1 MLLSPGS
8 LERSFRSLN
17 RSPNRFVWRVSENG
31 RVIVFEEY
39 EIKTGGRLDTV
50 DVTQDVQ
57 DMVRR
62 SGIGD
67 GSVLVFSPHTTCCV
81 MIAARDVGTSARL
94 ADVMESLAPSNGYYA
109 HDDLSIRTENLIEH
123 EPANAPAHL
132 YNVFAGKTSE
142 CIPVAGGSV
151 VLGHNQRVLFVEL
164 DSSRKR
170 RYFVQVVGR

>member
-17 RSPNRFVWRVSENG
+17 RSPNRFVGRVSENG
-31 RVIVFEEY
+31 RVIVFEEF

-50 DVTQDVQ
+50 DITQDVQ
-57 DMVRR
+57 DVVGR

-81 MIAARDVGTSARL
+81 MIAARDVGTAARL

-109 HDDLSIRTENLIEH
+109 
-123 EPANAPAHL
+123 
-132 YNVFAGKTSE
+132 
-142 CIPVAGGSV
+142 
-151 VLGHNQRVLFVEL
+151 
-164 DSSRKR
+164 
-170 RYFVQVVGR
+170 